1 MKDVITKIKEIETL
15 VCENSEDLEV
25 EHLIDE
31 GLYDDYL
38 GIDGASEE
46 AITVFE
52 KKLNITMP
60 EDMKELY
67 QYKNGSKLFYLLFP
81 NDKLEREFKFT
92 LMSLED
98 IIDAKKSFQDRDM
111 LISEYYDK
119 DEGEYTKKLIKRM
132 QDSRVKPYMFNKR
145 WIPFAEADGD
155 INLMLDFDPGEDG
168 VSGQII
174 CFIHDPD
181 EITYMAKSLTEIID
195 DSILNISFES
205 E

>member
-1 MKDVITKIKEIETL
+1 MKDVITKIKEIEIL

-25 EHLIDE
+25 EYLIDE

-38 GIDGASEE
+38 EIDGASEE
-46 AITVFE
+46 TITAFE
-52 KKLNITMP
+52 KKLDISMP

-67 QYKNGSKLFYLLFP
+67 RYKNGSELFYILFP
-81 NDKLEREFKFT
+81 NDKLDREFKFR
-92 LMSLED
+92 LLSLED
-98 IIDAKKSFQDRDM
+98 IINSKELFQDRDI

-119 DEGEYTKKLIKRM
+119 DEDEYTNKLIERM
-132 QDSRVKPYMFNKR
+132 QDSRIKPYLFNKR

-155 INLMLDFDPGEDG
+155 ISLMLDFDPGKDG

-181 EITYMAKSLTEIID
+181 EIAYVAKSLTEIID
-195 DSILNISFES
+195 DSIRNITFED

>member
-1 MKDVITKIKEIETL
+1 MKDVITKIKEIEIL

-25 EHLIDE
+25 EYLIDE

-38 GIDGASEE
+38 EIDGASEE
-46 AITVFE
+46 TITAFE
-52 KKLNITMP
+52 KKLDISMP

-67 QYKNGSKLFYLLFP
+67 RYKNGSELFYILFP
-81 NDKLEREFKFT
+81 NDNLDREFKFR
-92 LMSLED
+92 LLSLED
-98 IIDAKKSFQDRDM
+98 IINSKELFQDRDI

-119 DEGEYTKKLIKRM
+119 DEDEYTNKLIERM
-132 QDSRVKPYMFNKR
+132 QDSRIKPYLFNKR

-155 INLMLDFDPGEDG
+155 ISLMLDFDPGKDG

-181 EITYMAKSLTEIID
+181 EIAYVAKSLTEIID
-195 DSILNISFES
+195 DSILNITFED

>member
-1 MKDVITKIKEIETL
+1 MKDVITKIKEIEIL

-25 EHLIDE
+25 EYLIDE

-38 GIDGASEE
+38 EIDGASEE
-46 AITVFE
+46 TITAFE
-52 KKLNITMP
+52 KKLDISMP

-67 QYKNGSKLFYLLFP
+67 RYKNGSELFYILFP
-81 NDKLEREFKFT
+81 NDKLDREFKFR
-92 LMSLED
+92 LLSLED
-98 IIDAKKSFQDRDM
+98 IINGKELFQDRDI

-119 DEGEYTKKLIKRM
+119 DEDEYTNKLIERM
-132 QDSRVKPYMFNKR
+132 QDSRIKPYLFNKR

-155 INLMLDFDPGEDG
+155 ISLMLDFDPGKDG

-181 EITYMAKSLTEIID
+181 EIAYVAKSLTEIID
-195 DSILNISFES
+195 DSIRNITFED